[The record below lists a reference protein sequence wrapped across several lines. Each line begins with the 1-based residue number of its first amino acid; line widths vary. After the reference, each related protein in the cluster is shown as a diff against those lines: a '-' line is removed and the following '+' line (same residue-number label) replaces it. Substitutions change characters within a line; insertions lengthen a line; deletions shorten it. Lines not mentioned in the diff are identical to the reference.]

1 MKKATKLLTVVAM
14 AATLILGAGAFVSCS
29 NSSDSSSST
38 QTAEQK
44 AEALEKQIDKMV
56 EDFEALGYQEIT
68 VENVKSW
75 MGGGDEGYEN
85 LSNDAKAFNDM
96 LDDVQKW
103 VDKWTEDDDDDQSV
117 STQSE
122 DGEESESEGD
132 KNDEEDVDWD
142 DVVKFYEETL
152 ETAKGKAANLEKA
165 FNALTEAEQKAATL
179 GENLEVDVE
188 NEE

>member
-44 AEALEKQIDKMV
+44 AEALEKQLDKMV
-56 EDFEALGYQEIT
+56 EDFEALDYQEIT
-68 VENVKSW
+68 EENVKSW
-75 MGGGDEGYEN
+75 MGGGDGEEVEYS
-85 LSNDAKAFNDM
+85 LSDEAKAFNDM
-96 LDDVQKW
+96 LEDVQKW
-103 VDKWTEDDDDDQSV
+103 VNEWTEDDQSV

-122 DGEESESEGD
+122 DGEESESEDEGD

-142 DVVKFYEETL
+142 AVVKFYEETL
-152 ETAKGKAANLEKA
+152 ETAKEKAANLEKA

-179 GENLEVDVE
+179 GKNPDA
-188 NEE
+188 NQ

>member
-75 MGGGDEGYEN
+75 MGGVMMMRVT
-85 LSNDAKAFNDM
+85 KTCPM
-96 LDDVQKW
+96 MRKR
-103 VDKWTEDDDDDQSV
+103 
-117 STQSE
+117 STICSTMY
-122 DGEESESEGD
+122 
-132 KNDEEDVDWD
+132 KN
-142 DVVKFYEETL
+142 
-152 ETAKGKAANLEKA
+152 G
-165 FNALTEAEQKAATL
+165 
-179 GENLEVDVE
+179 
-188 NEE
+188 